1 MPRTKSFQ
9 LDKAFNAAYKAVK
22 ANQQSLNAMDGYN
35 GNHGD
40 NTAGNL
46 KVISQAVKGAK
57 GRPPSEQLRQAA
69 EELAARGQGGTAPHY
84 VNGLREAAQRFEGQE
99 RLGHNDIPT
108 LLQSL
113 MGQVPAHNSAAH
125 NSAAHNTA
133 AQGTTSQGP
142 TTAHPST
149 TSSSS
154 NENQI
159 GDLLNAL
166 GGQGQVQAS
175 SQGNAAT
182 PTGPTGA
189 PAAGGDIL
197 SALLNMAVQGAGP
210 GAGSAQQVPAQPQV
224 SAQDPFGALLGG
236 GGGAQDPFAAL
247 LGGGGSGAQSPS
259 TPASPQDPFAALIG
273 SLVPDKP
280 GLDLADVLQAGSA
293 FMGAQAQGADTTGA
307 ALQAVMAAMRSVN
320 PMDANSP
327 RTASGGLIAQGI
339 LDSLIGKK
347 K

>member
-9 LDKAFNAAYKAVK
+9 LDKAFNAAYKAVR

-40 NTAGNL
+40 NAAGNL

-69 EELAARGQGGTAPHY
+69 EELAARGQGGTALHY

-99 RLGHNDIPT
+99 RLGHNDVPA

-113 MGQVPAHNSAAH
+113 MGQVPAQG
-125 NSAAHNTA
+125 TA
-133 AQGTTSQGP
+133 AQSPAAHTS
-142 TTAHPST
+142 A
-149 TSSSS
+149 TSPSS
-154 NENQI
+154 NQNDI

-166 GGQGQVQAS
+166 GGQGQVQTS
-175 SQGNAAT
+175 SQGHAAA
-182 PTGPTGA
+182 PTGPASA

-197 SALLNMAVQGAGP
+197 SALLNMAVQNAGP
-210 GAGSAQQVPAQPQV
+210 SASSNQQTSTPQT
-224 SAQDPFGALLGG
+224 SAQDPFGALLAG

-247 LGGGGSGAQSPS
+247 LGGGAGSQSPS

-273 SLVPDKP
+273 NLVPDKP

-293 FMGAQAQGADTTGA
+293 FMGAQAQGAGTTDA

-320 PMDANSP
+320 PMNANSP

>member
-99 RLGHNDIPT
+99 RLGRNDVPA

-113 MGQVPAHNSAAH
+113 MGQVPAQSTAAQ
-125 NSAAHNTA
+125 STA
-133 AQGTTSQGP
+133 AQGM
-142 TTAHPST
+142 ST
-149 TSSSS
+149 THTHTSTTGSSTNQ
-154 NENQI
+154 NEI

-175 SQGNAAT
+175 SQGHAAT
-182 PTGPTGA
+182 PSGPAGA

-210 GAGSAQQVPAQPQV
+210 SASSAQQVPAQPQV

-236 GGGAQDPFAAL
+236 AGGAQDPFAAL

>member
-1 MPRTKSFQ
+1 MPRSKSLQ
-9 LDKAFNAAYKAVK
+9 LDKAFNAAYRAVK

-40 NTAGNL
+40 NAAGNL
-46 KVISQAVKGAK
+46 RVISQAVKGAK

-69 EELAARGQGGTAPHY
+69 DELAARGQGGTAPHY

-99 RLGHNDIPT
+99 RLGHNDVPA

-113 MGQVPAHNSAAH
+113 MGQVPAQGAAAQSSAA
-125 NSAAHNTA
+125 AH
-133 AQGTTSQGP
+133 TSTP
-142 TTAHPST
+142 
-149 TSSSS
+149 TSSGNQ
-154 NENQI
+154 NEI

-175 SQGNAAT
+175 SQGHAAT
-182 PTGPTGA
+182 PSGPASA

-197 SALLNMAVQGAGP
+197 SALLNLAVQNAGP
-210 GAGSAQQVPAQPQV
+210 GASSAQQAPASAPQTA
-224 SAQDPFGALLGG
+224 AQDPFGALLA

-247 LGGGGSGAQSPS
+247 LGGGAASTQHPS

-320 PMDANSP
+320 PMEAHNP
-327 RTASGGLIAQGI
+327 RTASGGLMAQGI

>member
-40 NTAGNL
+40 NVAGNL
-46 KVISQAVKGAK
+46 RVISEAVKGAK

-69 EELAARGQGGTAPHY
+69 DELAARGQGGTAPHY
-84 VNGLREAAQRFEGQE
+84 ANGLREAAQRFEGQD
-99 RLGHNDIPT
+99 RLGHNDVPA

-113 MGQVPAHNSAAH
+113 MGQVPAQSTAAH
-125 NSAAHNTA
+125 STAAHSTA
-133 AQGTTSQGP
+133 AQSNAAQHTSTP
-142 TTAHPST
+142 
-149 TSSSS
+149 TSSGNQ
-154 NENQI
+154 NEI

-166 GGQGQVQAS
+166 SGQGQVQTS
-175 SQGNAAT
+175 PQGHAAT
-182 PTGPTGA
+182 PTGPASA

-197 SALLNMAVQGAGP
+197 SALLNMAAQNAGP
-210 GAGSAQQVPAQPQV
+210 SASSAQQTPAQPQTA
-224 SAQDPFGALLGG
+224 AQDPFGALLGG

-247 LGGGGSGAQSPS
+247 LGGGGSSTQSPS

-273 SLVPDKP
+273 NLVPDKP

-293 FMGAQAQGADTTGA
+293 FMGAQAQGADTAGA